1 MPQPN
6 NQSLKKVK
14 LKKCLKKSKQ
24 LLIKSPK
31 LLLSLKLLSQKLLS
45 RSQSQRRKSL
55 PVRESLWLW
64 TSLIRLRTK
73 MDLDD
78 LMVLQT

>member
-31 LLLSLKLLSQKLLS
+31 LLLSLKLLS

-64 TSLIRLRTK
+64 TSLIHLKTK

>member
-31 LLLSLKLLSQKLLS
+31 LLLSLKLLS

-64 TSLIRLRTK
+64 TSLIRLRIK

>member
-31 LLLSLKLLSQKLLS
+31 LLLSLKLLSQ
-45 RSQSQRRKSL
+45 SQSLRRKSL

-64 TSLIRLRTK
+64 TSLIRLRIK

>member
-31 LLLSLKLLSQKLLS
+31 LLLSLKLLSQKL
-45 RSQSQRRKSL
+45 QSRKSL

-64 TSLIRLRTK
+64 TSLIRLRIK

>member
-31 LLLSLKLLSQKLLS
+31 LLLSLKLLS

>member
-31 LLLSLKLLSQKLLS
+31 LLLSLKLLS

-64 TSLIRLRTK
+64 TSLIHLRTK